1 MSHSHNLMEITQPE
15 AEELLKQSGTV
26 IIPTGSVEQHGPHM
40 PCGTDTYA
48 ATLFAEE
55 VARRIGALVA
65 PFAPMGVT
73 PFHMGFAG
81 SITLR
86 PETFIGVME
95 DIARSLMRH
104 GARRFV
110 IMNWHEGNTPAI
122 GVAASNLH
130 HNLKANTVVV
140 QACYIAQE
148 LYGDECGGLTHA
160 GELEALP
167 VMVYAPQ
174 LLKLERA
181 ANSSPMAGGRKIDAV
196 RRRRSIQPVLTDIR
210 QIAPTGWYGTPQNAN
225 PDKARRVVAGVADRI
240 AEDLQAV
247 WEAMAEVGEE

>member
-1 MSHSHNLMEITQPE
+1 MPHSHNLMEITQPE
-15 AEELLKQSGTV
+15 AEALLKQSGTV

-48 ATLFAEE
+48 ATVIGEE
-55 VARRIGALVA
+55 VARRIGALVV

-73 PFHMGFAG
+73 PFHMGFPG

-86 PETFIGVME
+86 SETFIAVME
-95 DIARSLMRH
+95 DIARSLIRH

-110 IMNWHEGNTPAI
+110 ILNWHEGNTPSI

-130 HNLKANTVVV
+130 HNLKANTIVV

-167 VMVYAPQ
+167 VMVCAPH
-174 LLKLERA
+174 LLKLDLA
-181 ANSSPMAGGRKIDAV
+181 TNSSPMAGGRKIDAV
-196 RRRRSIQPVLTDIR
+196 RRQRSVTPVLTDIR

-225 PDKARRVVAGVADRI
+225 PEKARRVVKGVADRI
-240 AEDLQAV
+240 TRDLSAA